1 MRFTVF
7 KAWVPFPML
16 TYWVL
21 AVLALAI
28 SAAGQVA
35 PTAGAGDNQMD
46 WRFTIKA
53 NKVAPSSLTAENECR
68 RRHRL
73 EIDVSTLPPFM
84 QLMGDSSFEVEP
96 RSQHEVPVRFDTRG
110 LKAGEYQG
118 LVVIKCVTCSTE
130 VGCRQDRKTIHVYMT
145 VRSQSNEAFVPDR
158 VLVLISL
165 DSTADADATA
175 KKLAA
180 KYEMNVIET
189 VPLDSLRAAMVVYA
203 LKPGSDVLAKVAELL
218 PEVQSA
224 QPDFIYRTAGTPQE
238 SLGKLQYGRK
248 LIHADQLG
256 SSFTGMGVTL
266 AIVDTG
272 IDSAHPALKGRISGY
287 TDVTGMGFTPDVHG
301 TLLAGIIGGND
312 RNGAGIL
319 GIAPAAAI
327 LAVKACQPLA
337 VQDVEA
343 QCWSRTLAKGLDY
356 VIQKKANVINLSL
369 GGPADKLVERLIDLA
384 IDHGIAVVA
393 AAGNDGPQGQPS
405 FPAALPQVIS
415 VTAVD
420 ANEQLF
426 PAATQG
432 NFVQV
437 AAPGVDIVSTAP
449 GGNLMVS
456 SGTSLAAA
464 FVSGTAALL
473 LQQQPQL
480 SPAALQSLLQ
490 NTAKHLGTP
499 GKDPQFGS
507 GLIDAC
513 RAATQLGAIGISCH

>member
-1 MRFTVF
+1 MKWETL

-16 TYWVL
+16 TCWVVGL
-21 AVLALAI
+21 LALAI

-35 PTAGAGDNQMD
+35 PTEGSGDNQME

-53 NKVAPSSLTAENECR
+53 DRVAPSTLTAENECR
-68 RRHRL
+68 RRHQL
-73 EIDVSTLPPFM
+73 AIDVATLPPFLH
-84 QLMGDSSFEVEP
+84 LMGEATFAVEP
-96 RSQHEVPVRFDTRG
+96 RSQHAVPVKFDTRG

-118 LVVIKCVTCSTE
+118 LVVIKCVTCNTE
-130 VGCRQDRKTIHVYMT
+130 PGCTQDRKLVHVYMT
-145 VRSQSNEAFVPDR
+145 VRSPSNEAFVPDR
-158 VLVLISL
+158 VLVLLSL
-165 DSTADADATA
+165 DSTADVDATA

-180 KYEMNVIET
+180 NYEMNVMET

-224 QPDFIYRTAGTPQE
+224 QPDYIYRTAGTPQE
-238 SLGKLQYGRK
+238 SLGKLQYGRRM
-248 LIHADQLG
+248 IHADQLG
-256 SSFTGMGVTL
+256 PSLTGMGVTL

-272 IDSAHPALKGRISGY
+272 IDSAHPALKGRISG
-287 TDVTGMGFTPDVHG
+287 TMDVTGMGFTPDIHG
-301 TLLAGIIGGND
+301 TLLAGIIGGD
-312 RNGAGIL
+312 DMRGTGIL

-327 LAVKACQPLA
+327 LAVKACQPHA

-369 GGPADKLVERLIDLA
+369 GGPADQLVERLIDLA
-384 IDHGIAVVA
+384 VDHGIALVA

-405 FPAALPQVIS
+405 FPAALPRVIS

-420 ANEQLF
+420 AKEQLF
-426 PAATQG
+426 LAATQG

-464 FVSGTAALL
+464 FVSGAAALL

-480 SPAALQSLLQ
+480 TPAALQSLLQ
-490 NTAKHLGTP
+490 NTAKHLGSP

-513 RAATQLGAIGISCH
+513 RAATQLGAVGISCH